1 MPEETPVVKCDCPEC
16 SDTCKRDYPCQSN
29 GCNCDS
35 CCHASESGYYTITDK
50 MKEKA
55 ETYGKK

>member
-29 GCNCDS
+29 GCDCDC

-55 ETYGKK
+55 NG